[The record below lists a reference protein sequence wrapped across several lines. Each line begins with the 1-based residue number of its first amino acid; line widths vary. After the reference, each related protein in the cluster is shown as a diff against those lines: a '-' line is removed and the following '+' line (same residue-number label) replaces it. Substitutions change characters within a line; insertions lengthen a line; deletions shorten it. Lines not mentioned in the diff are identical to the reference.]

1 MKSLLVIGG
10 GPHGRDIAETAT
22 LLGFQVLGFAD
33 DNPAKNRQPLA
44 RWKVIG
50 KWHDLK
56 ADDYVVAIGNNQQ
69 WEFIFAELQ
78 RDGRSLPTLV
88 HPFSCVSPGAQLGA
102 GFLEVT
108 ITF

>member
-1 MKSLLVIGG
+1 MKSLLVIGAG
-10 GPHGRDIAETAT
+10 AHGRVIAETAT
-22 LLGFQVLGFAD
+22 LLGFAD